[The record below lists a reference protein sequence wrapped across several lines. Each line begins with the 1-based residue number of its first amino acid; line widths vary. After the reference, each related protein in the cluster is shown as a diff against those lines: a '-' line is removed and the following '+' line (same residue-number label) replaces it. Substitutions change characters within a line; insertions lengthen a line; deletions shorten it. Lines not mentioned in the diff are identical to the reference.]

1 MRNLYYLGAAV
12 VAAIVLMVGCEVM
25 VEEPVPKPSRPVTP
39 AEPEP
44 EPRRPTGPT
53 GQLRLTSEPSG
64 ATVLVTVPN
73 RSGRAVAVAPITTPA
88 TLDLSPGEHSITV
101 SKDGASVTG
110 TAVIE
115 KDVDAMA
122 HVTLD
127 ATGDTFPRTAYYRFF
142 YHSFIEGHP
151 FYAHETGCAMG
162 WQAGTARL
170 AATRRTLCRS
180 RACLPAW
187 CSTTRR

>member
-1 MRNLYYLGAAV
+1 MATTG
-12 VAAIVLMVGCEVM
+12 
-25 VEEPVPKPSRPVTP
+25 
-39 AEPEP
+39 
-44 EPRRPTGPT
+44 PTGPT

-73 RSGRAVAVAPITTPA
+73 RSGRAAAVAPITTPA

-115 KDVDAMA
+115 KDVGRHGARHPGRDRR
-122 HVTLD
+122 HV
-127 ATGDTFPRTAYYRFF
+127 PRTAYYRFF

-162 WQAGTARL
+162 WQAGTSPVGGNPPYTL
-170 AATRRTLCRS
+170 SITGLPPGMVFDDKEVTVYGTPAAEG
-180 RACLPAW
+180 
-187 CSTTRR
+187 